1 MVVLGI
7 DIGGSGIKG
16 ALVNS
21 LTGEMLTERHRI
33 PTPPSRKP
41 KEMAKVVVELVKHF
55 DHTGPVGVGFPD
67 RRPPDSLDF

>member
-7 DIGGSGIKG
+7 DIGGSGMKG

-21 LTGEMLTERHRI
+21 LTGEMLTERYRI

-41 KEMAKVVVELVKHF
+41 KEMAEVVKKIVEHF
-55 DHTGPVGVGFPD
+55 DHKGPVGVGFPSAGP
-67 RRPPDSLDF
+67 RC